1 MNCFVIIKKKYIITK
16 AKKREVIKGRE
27 NTKSRILLIR
37 KIYVKDSKTFQKAPL
52 KILNSTYSIWILQS
66 FLNLRI

>member
-1 MNCFVIIKKKYIITK
+1 
-16 AKKREVIKGRE
+16 EVIKGRE